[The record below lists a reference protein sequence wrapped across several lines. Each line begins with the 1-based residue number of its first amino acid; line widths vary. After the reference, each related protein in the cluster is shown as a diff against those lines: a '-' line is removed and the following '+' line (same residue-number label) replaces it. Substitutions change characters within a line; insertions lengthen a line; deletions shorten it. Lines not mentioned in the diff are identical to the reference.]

1 MMDLNQALKQAH
13 YVVFMTGAGVSTAS
27 GIPDYRSETGV
38 YAGKQNAEYMLSHD
52 NFTQHPADYW
62 NFVKENLYFPEAQPN
77 IIHQK
82 MAQIANQKGCVI
94 TQNVDGLDKKVGC
107 QNLVEFHGTLYDTY
121 CTKCQQAVD
130 WHQYLQDYHHQNC
143 GGIIRSS
150 IVLYGESI
158 NEESVTRSLQAVAQ
172 ADLIVVV
179 GTSFQVYPFAGLIQY
194 RQPQAQLI
202 AVNKTPLTMPAGGQ
216 MIVGDAVKIFQE
228 VEV

>member
-1 MMDLNQALKQAH
+1 MKDLNQALQQAQ

-38 YAGKQNAEYMLSHD
+38 YAGKHNAEYMLSHD
-52 NFTQHPADYW
+52 NFIQHPADYW
-62 NFVKENLYFPEAQPN
+62 HFVQKNLYFPEAQPN

-94 TQNVDGLDKKVGC
+94 TQNVDGLDRKAGC
-107 QNLVEFHGTLYDTY
+107 QNLIEFHGTLYDIY
-121 CTKCQQAVD
+121 CTKCGQAVD
-130 WHQYLQDYHHQNC
+130 WHEYRQDYRHQNC

-158 NEESVTRSLQAVAQ
+158 NENHVSQSLQAVAQ

-202 AVNKTPLTMPAGGQ
+202 AVNKTPLSMPNNGE
-216 MIVGDAVKIFQE
+216 MILDDAVKVFEE
-228 VEV
+228 VQV